1 MGELVEKFMG
11 WFPGGRHAVAGAA
24 PLSAAVDRISALPDD
39 LLRCI
44 VSRLPV
50 KDAARTAAVASR
62 WRHLWRSTPL
72 ALRDADLLPSAVGR
86 ILADHPGPFRVIDIA
101 RCSFASHKRE
111 LAEWLRLLAS
121 KGVEDLVLLNNVD
134 DIELNNIRLPT
145 DILRCASLQRLF
157 LAFFSFPDTIALVRR
172 ECTTHEEA
180 SSDSFPDTGG
190 LSQGAYVLPNLQE
203 LGMFTTGISTWDLD
217 YVLAC
222 CPVLE
227 KLVFVLNST
236 PDPVRIRSRSLRC
249 VLLWMS
255 AVEEVAVVDAPL
267 LERLFLLEAPRLGD
281 ESIVTIKIASAPNLR
296 ALGYLEPR
304 FHQLQIGRNVIK
316 PGTMPSPS
324 TVLPG
329 VKILAFKVNFGVL
342 KEIKMLVTLLR
353 CFPNIET
360 LHIESLTEPTG
371 RNRAKF
377 WCEVSTVEC
386 IESHVKKMVIHE
398 YRGEQCELEFIKFIS
413 RNAQELQTLH
423 VLLNRES
430 LTSVAKATEMTNKL
444 VALSRVPWK
453 CECKMMVLGESYQ
466 NDWSIQKA
474 SDLTVDDP
482 FHW

>member
-11 WFPGGRHAVAGAA
+11 WFPVGRNAVTSAA
-24 PLSAAVDRISALPDD
+24 PLSAAVDYDGEDRISALPDD

-50 KDAARTAAVASR
+50 KDAARTAAIASR
-62 WRHLWRSTPL
+62 WRHLWRSAPL

-101 RCSFASHKRE
+101 RCRFASHERE

-121 KGVEDLVLLNNVD
+121 KGVEDLVLLNDVD
-134 DIELNNIRLPT
+134 DLKLTTDTVRLPT

-157 LAFFSFPDTIALVRR
+157 LAFVWFPDT
-172 ECTTHEEA
+172 
-180 SSDSFPDTGG
+180 DG
-190 LSQGAYVLPNLQE
+190 LSHGSYVLPNLQE
-203 LGMFTTGISTWDLD
+203 LGMFTTGISAWDLD

-227 KLVFVLNST
+227 KLVFVLNIM

-281 ESIVTIKIASAPNLR
+281 ESIAMIKIASAPNLR

-304 FHQLQIGRNVIK
+304 FHRLLIGDNVIK

-324 TVLPG
+324 TVIPG
-329 VKILAFKVNFGVL
+329 VKILAFK
-342 KEIKMLVTLLR
+342 
-353 CFPNIET
+353 
-360 LHIESLTEPTG
+360 SLTEPTG

-386 IESHVKKMVIHE
+386 IKSHVKKMVIHE
-398 YRGEQCELEFIKFIS
+398 YRGEQSELEFLKFIS
-413 RNAQELQTLH
+413 RSAQELQTLD

-444 VALSRVPWK
+444 VALSRVPWN
-453 CECKMMVLGESYQ
+453 CECKMMVLGQSYQ

-474 SDLTVDDP
+474 SDLTVEDP

>member
-11 WFPGGRHAVAGAA
+11 WFPGGRNAVAGAA
-24 PLSAAVDRISALPDD
+24 PLSAAADYDGEDHISALPDD

-62 WRHLWRSTPL
+62 WRHLWRSSPL
-72 ALRDADLLPSAVGR
+72 SLRDAGLLPSAVGR
-86 ILADHPGPFRVIDIA
+86 ILTDHPGPFRVIHIA
-101 RCSFASHKRE
+101 RCSFASHERE

-121 KGVEDLVLLNNVD
+121 KGVEDLVLLNNVTGAD
-134 DIELNNIRLPT
+134 LNLTSDTVCLPR

-157 LAFFSFPDTIALVRR
+157 LAFFWFPDT
-172 ECTTHEEA
+172 
-180 SSDSFPDTGG
+180 DG
-190 LSQGAYVLPNLQE
+190 LSHGAYVLPNLQE
-203 LGMFTTGISTWDLD
+203 LGMFSTGISDWDLD

-227 KLVFVLNST
+227 KLVFVLNYM
-236 PDPVRIRSRSLRC
+236 PDPIRLRSKSLRC
-249 VLLWMS
+249 VILWFFT
-255 AVEEVAVVDAPL
+255 VEEVAVVDAPL
-267 LERLFLLEAPRLGD
+267 LERLFLLEAPRVGD
-281 ESIVTIKIASAPNLR
+281 DSIATIKIASAPNLR

-342 KEIKMLVTLLR
+342 KEINMLVTLLR

-360 LHIESLTEPTG
+360 LHIESLTKPTG

-398 YRGEQCELEFIKFIS
+398 YRGQKCELEFIKFIS
-413 RNAQELQTLH
+413 RSAQELQTLH

-430 LTSVAKATEMTNKL
+430 LTSLAKATEMTNKL
-444 VALSRVPWK
+444 VALTRVPWK
-453 CECKMMVLGESYQ
+453 CECKMMILGESYQ